1 MATTRLKNITLG
13 SVSLQ
18 MFTIPYPVVGDLD
31 QNPTLFLTPGED
43 VDEALWLVEDNTDT
57 SYNAAIIDNY
67 IKNNILTR
75 ILLP

>member
-1 MATTRLKNITLG
+1 MANARLKNITLG

-18 MFTIPYPVVGDLD
+18 MFSIPSPVVAGSA
-31 QNPTLFLTPGED
+31 QTPTLFLTPGED
-43 VDEALWLVEDNTDT
+43 VDETLWLVTDNTNP

-75 ILLP
+75 IIL

>member
-1 MATTRLKNITLG
+1 MANARLKNITLG

-18 MFTIPYPVVGDLD
+18 MFSIPSPAVAGSA
-31 QNPTLFLTPGED
+31 QNPMLFLTPGED
-43 VDEALWLVEDNTDT
+43 VDETLWLVTDNTDT

-75 ILLP
+75 IIL